1 MNGWLTR
8 ALLLL
13 LAAGAMGLRLPQL
26 DRRPLH
32 NDEGVNAWILRGLV
46 EKGEY
51 RYNPEEFHG
60 PTLHYISLPFVLA
73 ASPEARMSDA
83 NLRVAPVV
91 FGALLILLLAW
102 LADGLGRVATVTAG
116 VLLAISP
123 AFVFYSRYFIHEI
136 FLIFFTF
143 LALGAGWRYVQTRRW
158 PWAMACGA
166 GIGLMYATKETF
178 VFQVAAAMAGVA
190 MARWWLRRAGTAEGT
205 PRPWWNPRHGLLAA
219 GACLLAAGLF
229 FTSFFTHPRGLL
241 DAVLT
246 YEHWISR
253 AGGASPLIK
262 PWYYY
267 LEHLCW
273 WHPPRSHVWTE
284 GSIVLLAL
292 VGTGAVCARR
302 LPAGVSPALG
312 LFLVVYTAV
321 LLFIYTAIPY
331 KTPWCLLVFHQG
343 LILLAGIG
351 VAFLWQ
357 WARAR
362 WAKAVLI
369 VLLAGMAGHLL
380 WQAWRAAVPVAYD
393 RTNPY
398 VHSQTIPNIFELVQK
413 VKAVAAVHPEGT
425 NMLIKV
431 VSPTSVWPLPWYL
444 REFGR
449 IGWWEE
455 MPADPY
461 APVMLINASLGAEL
475 DEKSNK
481 QYLMVGLFGL
491 RPPARRNPPD
501 TFLEM
506 YVEYKLWERYVM
518 SLPRH
523 RGQDE

>member
-1 MNGWLTR
+1 MNGWLIR
-8 ALLLL
+8 VLLLVV
-13 LAAGAMGLRLPQL
+13 AAGALGLRLPQL

-32 NDEGVNAWILRGLV
+32 NDEGVNAWILRDLV
-46 EKGEY
+46 EQGEY

-60 PTLHYISLPFVLA
+60 PTLHYFSLPFVRLA
-73 ASPEARMSDA
+73 APEARMSDA

-102 LADGLGRVATVTAG
+102 LADGLGRVATVAAG

-143 LALGAGWRYVQTRRW
+143 MALGAGWRYVQTGRW
-158 PWAMACGA
+158 GWAAMCGA
-166 GIGLMYATKETF
+166 GVGLMYATKETF
-178 VFQVAAAMAGVA
+178 VFQVAAAAAGAAVVLW
-190 MARWWLRRAGTAEGT
+190 RERQRGEGALT
-205 PRPWWNPRHGLLAA
+205 QRPWWNRRHWGLAA
-219 GACLLAAGLF
+219 AAGVLAAGLF
-229 FTSFFTHPRGLL
+229 FSSFFSHPRGVL

-253 AGGASPLIK
+253 AGGASPLVK
-262 PWYYY
+262 PWNYYW
-267 LEHLCW
+267 EHLFW
-273 WHPPRSHVWTE
+273 FHPPKSAVWTE
-284 GSIVLLAL
+284 GGILLLAL
-292 VGTGAVCARR
+292 AGGGAVLRRR

-312 LFLVVYTAV
+312 LWLVVYTGV
-321 LLFIYTAIPY
+321 LLAIYNLLPY
-331 KTPWCLLVFHQG
+331 KTPWCMLVFHHG

-351 VAFLWQ
+351 VGCLWQ
-357 WARAR
+357 WARPR
-362 WAKAVLI
+362 WARG
-369 VLLAGMAGHLL
+369 VLLTALAALAGHLV
-380 WQAWRAAVPVAYD
+380 WQAWRAAVTVAWD
-393 RTNPY
+393 KTNPY
-398 VHSQTIPNIFELVQK
+398 VHSQTIPNIFELVEK
-413 VKAVAAVHPEGT
+413 VKAVAAVHPDGT

-444 REFGR
+444 RDFKR

-461 APVMLINASLGAEL
+461 APIMLVNAALNAEL

-506 YVEYKLWERYVM
+506 YVEFKLWERYVM
-518 SLPRH
+518 SLPRN
-523 RGQDE
+523 RAREE

>member
-1 MNGWLTR
+1 MNGWLIR
-8 ALLLL
+8 VLLLL
-13 LAAGAMGLRLPQL
+13 LAAGAMGLRWPQL

-32 NDEGVNAWILRGLV
+32 NDEGVNAWILRDLV
-46 EKGEY
+46 EKGHY

-60 PTLHYISLPFVLA
+60 PTLHYLSLPFVRLA
-73 ASPEARMSDA
+73 APEARMSDA

-91 FGALLILLLAW
+91 FGALMILLLAW

-116 VLLAISP
+116 LLLAISP

-143 LALGAGWRYVQTRRW
+143 MALGAGWRYVQTGRW
-158 PWAMACGA
+158 PWAAASGA
-166 GIGLMYATKETF
+166 AVGLMYATKETF
-178 VFQVAAAMAGVA
+178 VFQVAAAAAGVA
-190 MARWWLRRAGTAEGT
+190 AVWWRQCREGGAMLAK
-205 PRPWWNPRHGLLAA
+205 RPWWNPRHWALA
-219 GACLLAAGLF
+219 GAAAVAAATLF
-229 FTSFFTHPRGLL
+229 FTSFFTHPRGIL

-253 AGGASPLIK
+253 AGGASPLVK
-262 PWYYY
+262 PWTYYF
-267 LEHLCW
+267 EHLFW
-273 WHPPRSHVWTE
+273 FHPPKSHVWTE
-284 GSIVLLAL
+284 GGILALAL
-292 VGTGAVCARR
+292 VGAVAVLARR
-302 LPAGVSPALG
+302 LPAAVNPVLG
-312 LFLVVYTAV
+312 GFLLVYTLV
-321 LLFIYTAIPY
+321 LLVIYTVIPY
-331 KTPWCLLVFHQG
+331 KTPWCMLVFHQG
-343 LILLAGIG
+343 LILLAGMG
-351 VAFLWQ
+351 VACLWE
-357 WARAR
+357 WARPR
-362 WAKAVLI
+362 WARG
-369 VLLAGMAGHLL
+369 VLLLALAGVAGHLL

-413 VKAVAAVHPEGT
+413 VKAVAAVHPDGT
-425 NMLIKV
+425 NVLIKV
-431 VSPTSVWPLPWYL
+431 VSPVSVWPLPWYL
-444 REFGR
+444 REFQR
-449 IGWWEE
+449 VGWWEE

-461 APVMLINASLGAEL
+461 APIMLINASLHAEL

-518 SLPRH
+518 SLPRQ

>member
-8 ALLLL
+8 VLLLL
-13 LAAGAMGLRLPQL
+13 LAAGALGLRLPQL

-32 NDEGVNAWILRGLV
+32 NDEGVNAWILRDLV

-60 PTLHYISLPFVLA
+60 PTLHYLSLPFIKLA
-73 ASPEARMSDA
+73 APPARMSDA

-91 FGALLILLLAW
+91 FGALMILLLAW
-102 LADGLGRVATVTAG
+102 LADGLGRVATLTAG

-143 LALGAGWRYVQTRRW
+143 LALGAGWRYVQTGRW
-158 PWAMACGA
+158 PWAALGGA

-178 VFQVAAAMAGVA
+178 VFQVAAAAAGAAVVC
-190 MARWWLRRAGTAEGT
+190 WQQRRQDAAPMG
-205 PRPWWNPRHGLLAA
+205 PRPWGNPRHWALAA
-219 GACLLAAGLF
+219 AAGLLAAGLF
-229 FTSFFTHPRGLL
+229 FSSFFSHPRGLL

-246 YEHWISR
+246 YEHWIHR
-253 AGGASPLIK
+253 AGGASPLVK
-262 PWYYY
+262 PWTYYF
-267 LEHLCW
+267 EHLFW
-273 WHPPRSHVWTE
+273 FHPPRSHVWTE
-284 GSIVLLAL
+284 GVILGLAL
-292 VGTGAVCARR
+292 AGTGAVWTRR
-302 LPAGVSPALG
+302 LPKEVNPALG
-312 LFLVVYTAV
+312 WFLVPYTAV
-321 LLFIYTAIPY
+321 LLAIYNLIPY
-331 KTPWCLLVFHQG
+331 KTPWCMLVFHHG

-351 VAFLWQ
+351 VAALWA
-357 WARAR
+357 WARPR
-362 WAKAVLI
+362 WAKGGVLA
-369 VLLAGMAGHLL
+369 LLALAAGHLV

-398 VHSQTIPNIFELVQK
+398 VHSQTIPNIFELVEK
-413 VKAVAAVHPEGT
+413 VKAVAAVHPDGT
-425 NMLIKV
+425 NLLMKV
-431 VSPTSVWPLPWYL
+431 VSPVSVWPLPWYL
-444 REFGR
+444 REFPR

-455 MPADPY
+455 MPPDPY
-461 APVMLINASLGAEL
+461 APITLVNASLNAEL

-518 SLPRH
+518 SLPRQ
-523 RGQDE
+523 RPQDE